1 MSTLS
6 PTSNTPPG
14 LAKPHRPDARVHGAW
29 LLVARL
35 VWTGVALFDLSLL
48 VITYPLFVAHLG
60 VVCPDPTKGT
70 CGSFQLSS
78 SQVASLQHFHLPLEG
93 YIIYALG
100 ADLVVTLLFLVIGAL
115 LFWYRSADRMGLFVS
130 LLFLTVGSFGIDEVH
145 IQAFQN
151 PPLVIELFGIALVL
165 LQWPALG
172 MLFYTFPDGR
182 FVPRWSW
189 LLAFLFLIQVGFY
202 FLPYP
207 YNFDN
212 WPLPLSLL
220 EFLIVWGS
228 AAGTQLYRYI
238 RVSSLAQQQQGK
250 WLAFGFTLGVLL
262 TVLSQL
268 LPVAFPALS
277 APDSLYPLI
286 ANQIA
291 TPLVYLIIPV
301 SIGMAL
307 LRYRLWD
314 IDLIIKRT
322 LIYGLLTLTLA
333 LVYAVLIISAQRLFS
348 GVIAQDNPLVL
359 VSSTLVIAAL
369 FHPLRRRIQRLI
381 DRRFYRRKYDAAR
394 TLAAFSTT
402 LRQEVDLEQLREQL
416 LAVVQETM
424 QPASLFLWIR
434 VVKQQQP
441 SGGTRE
447 ERFLPLEEE
456 ASTDRSGLQ

>member
-6 PTSNTPPG
+6 PTTNAAPG

-29 LLVARL
+29 LLVVRL
-35 VWTGVALFDLSLL
+35 VWAVVALFDLSLL
-48 VITYPLFVAHLG
+48 VITYPMFVAQLG
-60 VVCPDPTKGT
+60 VICSDPTRET
-70 CGSFQLSS
+70 CGSLQLSPA
-78 SQVASLQHFHLPLEG
+78 QVATLQHFHLPLEG
-93 YIIYALG
+93 YVIYALV
-100 ADLVVTLLFLVIGAL
+100 ADLVVTLLFVVVGAL
-115 LFWYRSADRMGLFVS
+115 LFWHRSADRMGLFVS
-130 LLFLTVGSFGIDEVH
+130 LLFITVGSFGIDEVH

-151 PPLVIELFGIALVL
+151 PPLVIEIFGIALVF

-202 FLPYP
+202 LLPYP

-212 WPLPLSLL
+212 WPLLLSVL
-220 EFLIVWGS
+220 EFLLVWGS
-228 AAGTQLYRYI
+228 AVGTQLYRYFW
-238 RVSSLAQQQQGK
+238 VSSPTQQQQAK
-250 WLAFGFTLGVLL
+250 WLAFGFTLGVLF
-262 TVLSQL
+262 TTLSQL
-268 LPVAFPALS
+268 LPLAFPALS
-277 APDSLYPLI
+277 ATDSLYPLI
-286 ANQIA
+286 ANQVA
-291 TPLVYLIIPV
+291 TPLVYLIIPL

-322 LIYGLLTLTLA
+322 LVYGLLTLTLA
-333 LVYAVLIISAQRLFS
+333 LVYGVLIISAQRLLS

-369 FHPLRRRIQRLI
+369 FQPLRRRIQRLI

-394 TLAAFSTT
+394 TLAVFSTT
-402 LRQEVDLEQLREQL
+402 LHQEVDLEQLREQL

-424 QPASLFLWIR
+424 QPASLSLWIR
-434 VVKQQQP
+434 PLKHEIT
-441 SGGTRE
+441 SGGTRG
-447 ERFLPLEEE
+447 ERVSPGGER
-456 ASTDRSGLQ
+456 ASVDRYDWN

>member
-6 PTSNTPPG
+6 PTSNTAPG

-29 LLVARL
+29 LLVARI
-35 VWTGVALFDLSLL
+35 VWAVVALFDLSLL
-48 VITYPLFVAHLG
+48 VITYPLFVAQLG
-60 VVCPDPTKGT
+60 VICPDPTKGT

-78 SQVASLQHFHLPLEG
+78 AQVAALQHFHLPLEG
-93 YIIYALG
+93 YIIYALV
-100 ADLVVTLLFLVIGAL
+100 ADLVVTLLFLVVGAL

-130 LLFLTVGSFGIDEVH
+130 LLFITVGSFGIDEVH

-151 PPLVIELFGIALVL
+151 PPLTIAIFGTALVF

-172 MLFYTFPDGR
+172 MLFYIFPDGR

-189 LLAFLFLIQVGFY
+189 LLALLFLIQVGFY
-202 FLPYP
+202 SLPYP

-212 WPLPLSLL
+212 WPLLLSLL
-220 EFLIVWGS
+220 EFLLVWGS
-228 AAGTQLYRYI
+228 AAGTQLYRYL
-238 RVSSLAQQQQGK
+238 RVSSPTQRHQAK

-262 TVLSQL
+262 TALSQL

-277 APDSLYPLI
+277 ASDSLYPLI

-291 TPLVYLIIPV
+291 TPLVYLLIPL
-301 SIGMAL
+301 SIGIAL

-322 LIYGLLTLTLA
+322 LVYGLLTLTLA

-359 VSSTLVIAAL
+359 VGSTLVIAAL
-369 FHPLRRRIQRLI
+369 FTPLRRRIQRLI

-394 TLAAFSTT
+394 TLETFSAT
-402 LRQEVDLEQLREQL
+402 LRQEVDLSQLREHL
-416 LAVVQETM
+416 VAVVQETM
-424 QPASLFLWIR
+424 QPTHVSLWLR
-434 VVKQQQP
+434 KTGQEHR
-441 SGGTRE
+441 SKADSYADRD
-447 ERFLPLEEE
+447 ERLISSL
-456 ASTDRSGLQ
+456 